1 MAASFRPQAPAAS
14 SAEQMNPLH
23 TDDADIFL
31 LRHGETVWNRERR
44 VQGRL
49 NSPLT
54 ERGLEQARRYGER
67 LRLLL
72 EPADGYRLISSPLG
86 RALQTTTIIA
96 EALGR
101 RSGDI
106 TTDEQLTEMAWGR
119 WDGLTAAE
127 IEAKDPELWQARIDD
142 RWTRP
147 PPGGGETQQDILDR
161 AIAWLATITPG
172 ARLVVVA
179 HGALGRAVRVAYA
192 GLPPAAMLELD
203 QPQDA
208 FFRLR
213 GGMITRIDA

>member
-1 MAASFRPQAPAAS
+1 MAS
-14 SAEQMNPLH
+14 SAEQMNASHLDD
-23 TDDADIFL
+23 TDILL
-31 LRHGETVWNRERR
+31 LRHGETVWNREHR

-49 NSPLT
+49 DSPLT
-54 ERGLEQARRYGER
+54 ERGIEQARRYGER

-72 EPADGYRLISSPLG
+72 DPADGHQLISSPLG
-86 RALQTTTIIA
+86 RALQTATIIA
-96 EALGR
+96 ETLGW
-101 RSGDI
+101 SDDGI
-106 TTDEQLTEMAWGR
+106 TTDERLSEMAWGR

-147 PPGGGETQQDILDR
+147 PPGGGETQQDIFDR
-161 AIAWLATITPG
+161 ATAWLATIEPC

-192 GLPPAAMLELD
+192 GLPPTMMLELD

-208 FFRLR
+208 FFRLK
-213 GGMITRIDA
+213 GGVVTRIDA